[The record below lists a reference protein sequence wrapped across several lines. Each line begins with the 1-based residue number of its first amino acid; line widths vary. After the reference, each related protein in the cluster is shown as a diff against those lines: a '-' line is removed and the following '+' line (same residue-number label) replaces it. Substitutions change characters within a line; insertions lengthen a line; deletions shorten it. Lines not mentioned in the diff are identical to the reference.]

1 MTTPTISNFNEE
13 GKNTLTFTLQNVNVS
28 VANALRRIIVSNIPT
43 FAFKT
48 YPHEE
53 SNVVIHKNNT
63 RLNNEIIK
71 QRISCIPIH
80 IKNHDIDYSNLECII
95 NKKNDTDAMIYVTT
109 EDFQIKNTLTDKFL
123 SRDEVKKI
131 FPPNKITKDY
141 ILIARLRQKLNDT
154 NPGEQL
160 HFTAKLSLETAK
172 TDGAFNVSHTCFY
185 RNSVD
190 PVLQNKEWSSFEKNL
205 ILNSSEEKE
214 DAKKNWYLHEG
225 LRFTKPNSFDF
236 TVESVGV
243 FTNKELVLKAC
254 SIFQEKMKKIFE
266 SIQDDGSLI
275 QKSKTTMENSFDIT
289 LKNEDYTIGKVIEYL
304 LHENYYKL
312 DKKDASKKL
321 LNYVGFRKM
330 HPHDDDSIIRIAL
343 TKPVE
348 RTMIIDMLYQCYMMS
363 NTIFETM
370 KTLF

>member
-1 MTTPTISNFNEE
+1 MTTPTISNFNES
-13 GKNTLTFTLQNVNVS
+13 KNTLTFTLENVNVS

-95 NKKNDTDAMIYVTT
+95 DKKNDTDAMVYVTT
-109 EDFQIKNTLTDKFL
+109 EDFQIKNTLTNKFL
-123 SRDEVKKI
+123 SREEVKKI
-131 FPPNKITKDY
+131 FPSNKTTKDY
-141 ILIARLRQKLNDT
+141 ILIARLRQKFNDT
-154 NPGEQL
+154 NPGEHL

-205 ILNSSEEKE
+205 LVNSSEEKE

-266 SIQDDGSLI
+266 SIQNDGSLI

-304 LHENYYKL
+304 LHDNYYKV
-312 DKKDASKKL
+312 DKKDTSKKL

-330 HPHDDDSIIRIAL
+330 HPHDDDSIVRIAL
-343 TKPVE
+343 TKPIE
-348 RTMIIDMLYQCYMMS
+348 RTGIIDMLYQCYMMS
-363 NTIFETM
+363 NTMFETM